1 MSSPPRIMGNCCAPR
16 RSRCRCRLRFLR
28 LPLRSSFSRAREQP
42 SCRTRRPHTQP
53 WCVKRKTS
61 RRTRRGSLSERSIS
75 NTRFVPNLSQSS
87 QLSLF
92 FFFFNCRRRDS
103 EKKSKVKRKEGPPV
117 SGVCEHVHYYYM
129 TFFYDRFSYGEICVR
144 ERK

>member
-61 RRTRRGSLSERSIS
+61 RRTRRGPLSERSIS

-87 QLSLF
+87 QLSL